1 MPKFEVVQKHEAIER
16 ATSSSKRGKI
26 VALYKFFIEQLQ
38 EGKAG
43 RLQPSEGE
51 TVQAIRRRL
60 NKAANLAGKAI
71 TVKTVDQEVYFW
83 INENEKSTQRR
94 RRRPRKVASNPLDNV
109 LAS

>member
-1 MPKFEVVQKHEAIER
+1 MPKFEMVQKHEAVER
-16 ATSSSKRGKI
+16 AASSSKRGKI

-60 NKAANLAGKAI
+60 NKAASLADKAI
-71 TVKTVDQEVYFW
+71 TVKTVDEEVYFW
-83 INENEKSTQRR
+83 ISESERPSRR
-94 RRRPRKVASNPLDNV
+94 HARRLRKTASNALNNV
-109 LAS
+109 LTG